1 MKKTGLAM
9 ELFGKKQGELSPEEL
24 KLYYREAKRRY
35 HTSPEAVE
43 KKKQRG
49 KVWRE
54 THREEAREYFREYR
68 KSGKAL
74 DYTEVYK
81 RAFEFLVS
89 DCANKD
95 EDEIR
100 KYYIEK
106 AKESMREEKRLLA
119 KKELEEQNA

>member
-1 MKKTGLAM
+1 MAENKKKIGLAM

-49 KVWRE
+49 KAWRE
-54 THREEAREYFREYR
+54 THREEAREYARQYR

-74 DYTEVYK
+74 NYTELYK
-81 RAFEFLVS
+81 RALELAKL
-89 DCANKD
+89 DGLEMD
-95 EDEIR
+95 G
-100 KYYIEK
+100 YIVE
-106 AKESMREEKRLLA
+106 A
-119 KKELEEQNA
+119 KKELEEEDVKNS